1 MKSVCII
8 PARGGSK
15 RIPRKNIRPFLGKP
29 IMAYSIEAAQQS
41 GLFDDVMVSTDDPEV
56 ADVARQYGASV
67 PFFRSA
73 ETASDHATTAEVLTE
88 VLLQYQQRGQ
98 LLEVACCLYS
108 TAPFITPARLQAAVA
123 TLETGKFDVVY
134 PVARFRHPVQRA
146 VKLTDDRI
154 SWFQPDY
161 RFDNSDEL
169 PPVFHDAGQFYVFT
183 VPHFL
188 QTGKLLTTNTSTI
201 ELPEF
206 ETQDI
211 DNFDDWQLAELK
223 YTLLKK

>member
-15 RIPRKNIRPFLGKP
+15 RIPRKNIRSFLGKP

-41 GLFDDVMVSTDDPEV
+41 GLFDEVMVSTDDPEV
-56 ADVARQYGASV
+56 AEVSMSYGASV

-88 VLLQYQQRGQ
+88 VLLQYEQRGQ
-98 LLEVACCLYS
+98 LLEMACCLYS
-108 TAPFITPARLQAAVA
+108 TAPFITPGRLQEAAA
-123 TLETGKFDVVY
+123 KLETGKFDVVY
-134 PVARFRHPVQRA
+134 PVSRFRHSVQQA
-146 VKLTDDRI
+146 VKLTDSRI
-154 SWFQPDY
+154 SWFEPEY
-161 RFDNSDEL
+161 RLTNPNEL
-169 PPVFHDAGQFYVFT
+169 PPVFHDAGQFYVFA

-201 ELPEF
+201 EIPEF

-211 DNFDDWQLAELK
+211 DDFNDWQLAELK